1 MGGVFMT
8 ILVNCASVRWTI
20 SVWMVLSF
28 ESACSSVVCPNATPS
43 TPITV
48 SPLRSKPSFATSDR
62 EDMRST
68 ILPVGDKVTGSRPLR
83 SAGHSICSLSL
94 DVSLSTK
101 LSVIFTLPSSADS
114 SVKPVSLWTKPAS
127 FRMFAQLLEALV
139 DRAAAE
145 YCIPGATA
153 PNLLKSALSR
163 PPAPPL
169 SACRAAC
176 HPLAHIVRSTA
187 EVSDGSRVNLL
198 KSALLRSRRPALP
211 SLHVALPGCRCMMEV
226 ACPVPTHPRIHPNVE
241 FGIHPATL
249 FTLAARP

>member
-1 MGGVFMT
+1 
-8 ILVNCASVRWTI
+8 
-20 SVWMVLSF
+20 MVLSF

-48 SPLRSKPSFATSDR
+48 SPLRSRPSFATADR

-68 ILPVGDKVTGSRPLR
+68 RLPVGDKVTGSRPLR

-127 FRMFAQLLEALV
+127 FRMFAQLFEALV

-145 YCIPGATA
+145 YCIPGRGRRAGHTA
-153 PNLLKSALSR
+153 KLAKLGRNRFRNTSLS
-163 PPAPPL
+163 L
-169 SACRAAC
+169 
-176 HPLAHIVRSTA
+176 VR
-187 EVSDGSRVNLL
+187 L
-198 KSALLRSRRPALP
+198 PALTDF
-211 SLHVALPGCRCMMEV
+211 VCRCGLP
-226 ACPVPTHPRIHPNVE
+226 AHPPVCVPLYSQT
-241 FGIHPATL
+241 
-249 FTLAARP
+249 

>member
-145 YCIPGATA
+145 YCIPGAHTE
-153 PNLLKSALSR
+153 PNLLKSALSGPR
-163 PPAPPL
+163 P
-169 SACRAAC
+169 
-176 HPLAHIVRSTA
+176 H
-187 EVSDGSRVNLL
+187 
-198 KSALLRSRRPALP
+198 LP
-211 SLHVALPGCRCMMEV
+211 SLHVALPVIPCSHSTVHRRSE
-226 ACPVPTHPRIHPNVE
+226 
-241 FGIHPATL
+241 
-249 FTLAARP
+249 